1 MPLVRFGTSDVFW
14 SGDLQTG
21 SPAIPRTMDFA
32 NLPGFDIEAD
42 LAPLTNLQ
50 SPNQN
55 SRQGSMSIFQFGN
68 DLDDPFGSTSP
79 EQQQL
84 PQHAA
89 PTANGDPEKKV
100 FFITNCGS
108 LLGRT
113 IAQVALERGHC
124 VAACAREKHLADL
137 NVRPSSQWGAWADDG
152 RVYLWSFRILV
163 P

>member
-1 MPLVRFGTSDVFW
+1 
-14 SGDLQTG
+14 
-21 SPAIPRTMDFA
+21 MDFA

-50 SPNQN
+50 SPNQ

-68 DLDDPFGSTSP
+68 DLDDPFGSTTSP
-79 EQQQL
+79 EQQPL
-84 PQHAA
+84 PQHQPA

-137 NVRPSSQWGAWADDG
+137 NVFP
-152 RVYLWSFRILV
+152 SFRRWGRLGLMKAESLCGV
-163 P
+163 SRDLFFDRM

>member
-1 MPLVRFGTSDVFW
+1 
-14 SGDLQTG
+14 
-21 SPAIPRTMDFA
+21 MDFD

-42 LAPLTNLQ
+42 LANLQ

-68 DLDDPFGSTSP
+68 DLDDPFGSTTSP
-79 EQQQL
+79 EQQL
-84 PQHAA
+84 PPQQQPA

-113 IAQVALERGHC
+113 IAQVALERGHF

-137 NVRPSSQWGAWADDG
+137 NVFPPSPLFVSGDAGADEG
-152 RVYLWSFRILV
+152 RVFLWSFPRLV